1 MQDFFKDFPSN
12 ARVWIYQANKPFP
25 ANAEEELQPVF
36 DTFARQWTAHKQQLK
51 AEIRLL
57 HNRFIVIMVDEDF
70 RQPSGCGIDASVYF
84 IKDIGKKYGID
95 LFDRMRVSYI
105 DDGVIYNCALN
116 EFVNRL
122 HSKEF
127 DSETVIVNTL
137 VQSREEL
144 LTKFTIPAGE
154 SWLKKYL

>member
-12 ARVWIYQANKPFP
+12 SRVWIYQADKAFP
-25 ANAEEELQPVF
+25 PNAAEALEPEFIL
-36 DTFARQWTAHKQQLK
+36 FAKQWTAHKQQLK

-57 HNRFIVIMVDEDF
+57 HNSFIVIMVDEDY
-70 RQPSGCGIDASVYF
+70 RQPSGCGIDASVHF

-95 LFDRMRVSYI
+95 LFDRMRVGYI
-105 DDGVIYNCALN
+105 NDGMINNCKLN

-127 DSETVIVNTL
+127 NAETVIINTL
-137 VQSREEL
+137 VQSKEEL
-144 LTKFTIPAGE
+144 FTKFTIPVGE